1 MFYFCS
7 FFRKSMKFLS
17 RYILSA
23 VAAALV
29 CATTVPAQQ
38 LPGLKRH
45 GRYHAGT
52 LRCGVPYTLGL
63 STVDKGLADFALL
76 VDTDAVPDARA
87 LLESLPH
94 FPDGRPMRFLTGHGS
109 GLGPDG
115 YISRLAGVTVFR
127 FNGLRVSDAMAR
139 DSVLLLL
146 TDLIYMTPGGNHAI
160 LAAGDIDPNSTRST
174 LENLSMLLP
183 GTAPQSFRDSYQ
195 WQPTAE
201 TKFRRGPA
209 HGAVASI
216 ELTYRMP
223 RTPRERLNT
232 VVPYLSKV
240 YSHALGNILYRRIR
254 TACLAE
260 HIPYGTI
267 GYRYRSSADSPD
279 DELFT
284 LRVTTDTARVDRM
297 LDIVAGTLS
306 AIDRD
311 GVLTG
316 EYADETGRIYH
327 HSLRFGKRMPNRVL
341 MDKLIAATLYGCDLA
356 SEVEVAK
363 FLTTRSLRKEEE
375 SRLMSGYAAAL
386 LDSAANLSLTVTGSS
401 DPDPLARFRQAWS
414 RGGGYLYTYVSHKA
428 DTLNL
433 GVEPV
438 KTKLKKELPEPV
450 SGGQLWR
457 FANGMEVVFKQT
469 DGDPGYF
476 HFGWLLRGGYPLVT
490 DLADGEGAFV
500 GDMLRL
506 GFVGPLTGLDFY
518 NMLLANGIEMEPAV
532 GLQDLRLTGHAPS
545 AELELLIRSLLE
557 LAHHRKPDPNAF
569 ATYRANQALAL
580 AEADRTE
587 AGMWELMW
595 PADRYSSW
603 KNIRNLTDGLPQKA
617 EQYFA
622 GRFSRCN
629 DGVLVL
635 VGDLHPEKTK
645 KLLSRWLGAMPVS
658 PQRTLPARVDSQPR
672 SGVLTVTRREG
683 VPGCHMLLRIP
694 LLYTAK
700 NVYALNL
707 AYYYLEDCLNAD
719 LTEGGLRYT
728 LDGTFSS
735 FPQGMVHLMIH
746 ATPAEPSALPAGI
759 ASSDPMDAVH
769 SLRRALQ
776 RAAATQVPQALLKAY
791 KERLQGDLDDTIKT
805 EESLIEMIFKRY
817 GEGKDLLTTYKQRLG
832 EVTPEDLTAILQ
844 ALYKG
849 ARIEY
854 VVK

>member
-7 FFRKSMKFLS
+7 FFRKSMKFLP
-17 RYILSA
+17 RYILS
-23 VAAALV
+23 VTAAALV
-29 CATTVPAQQ
+29 FATTVPAQQ
-38 LPGLKRH
+38 LPALKRH

-52 LRCGVPYTLGL
+52 LRCGVPYTLAL

-76 VDTDAVPDARA
+76 VDSDAAPDARG
-87 LLESLPH
+87 LLEDLPH
-94 FPDGRPMRFLTGHGS
+94 FPGDRPWRFLAEHGA

-115 YISRLAGVTVFR
+115 YIGRLGNVTLFR
-127 FNGLRVSDAMAR
+127 FSGLRVSDAMAR

-146 TDLIYMTPGGNHAI
+146 TDLILKTPGGNHAI
-160 LAAGDIDPNSTRST
+160 LAAGDLDPNSTKT
-174 LENLSMLLP
+174 ILEHLSMILP
-183 GTAPQSFRDSYQ
+183 ATPVQSFSDPYVWKPS
-195 WQPTAE
+195 AG
-201 TKFRRGPA
+201 TKFRRIPA
-209 HGAVASI
+209 DGAVAAI
-216 ELTYRMP
+216 ELTYRMA

-232 VVPYLSKV
+232 VVPYLSSI
-240 YSHALGNILYRRIR
+240 YSHALGSILYRRIR

-260 HIPYGTI
+260 HIPYGSI
-267 GYRYRSSADSPD
+267 DYSYRGSADSPG
-279 DELFT
+279 DEQFR

-297 LDIVAGTLS
+297 LDIVAMTLS

-311 GVLTG
+311 GVLTE
-316 EYADETGRIYH
+316 EYADETGRMYH
-327 HSLRFGKRMPNRVL
+327 HSLRFGKLMDNRVL

-356 SEVEVAK
+356 SEVDVAK
-363 FLTTRSLRKEEE
+363 FLTSRNLRKAEEA
-375 SRLMSGYAAAL
+375 RLMSGYAAAL
-386 LDSAANLSLTVTGSS
+386 LDSAANLSLTVAGSS
-401 DPDPLARFRQAWS
+401 DPDPLARFRKSWG
-414 RGGGYLYTYVSHKA
+414 RRDGYVYTYVNNKA
-428 DTLNL
+428 DSLNL

-438 KTKLKKELPEPV
+438 KVKLKKELPEPV

-476 HFGWLLRGGYPLVT
+476 HFGWLLRGGYPLVP

-518 NMLLANGIEMEPAV
+518 NMLRASGIEMEPSV
-532 GLQDLRLTGHAPS
+532 GMQDLRLTGHAPS
-545 AELELLIRSLLE
+545 PELELLIRSLLE

-569 ATYRANQALAL
+569 ATYRANQTLAL
-580 AEADRTE
+580 TEADKTE
-587 AGMWELMW
+587 SGMWELMW
-595 PADRYSSW
+595 PADRYTPW
-603 KNIRNLTDGLPQKA
+603 KNIRNLTEELPQKA

-635 VGDLHPEKTK
+635 VGDLNPEKTK

-658 PQRTLPARVDSQPR
+658 TQRTQPARIDTQPR

-683 VPGCHMLLRIP
+683 VPGCHLLLRVP

-719 LTEGGLRYT
+719 LTEGGLRFT

-735 FPQGMVHLMIH
+735 YPQGMVHLMIR
-746 ATPAEPSALPAGI
+746 ATPAEPSALPAGV
-759 ASSDPMDAVH
+759 ASSDPMEAVH

-776 RAAATQVPQALLKAY
+776 RAAGTEVQQGVLKAY
-791 KERLQGDLDDTIKT
+791 KERLQGELDNTLKT
-805 EESLIEMIFKRY
+805 EESLVEMIFKRY
-817 GEGKDLLTTYKQRLG
+817 GEGKDLLTTYKQRIG
-832 EVTPEDLTAILQ
+832 EVTAADLSVILRS
-844 ALYKG
+844 LSEG

-854 VVK
+854 VVR

>member
-7 FFRKSMKFLS
+7 FFGKNMHFSL

-23 VAAALV
+23 AAAALV
-29 CATTVPAQQ
+29 FATTMPAQQ
-38 LPGLKRH
+38 LPALKRH

-52 LRCGVPYTLGL
+52 LRCGVPYTLAL

-76 VDTDAVPDARA
+76 VDSDAAPDPRG
-87 LLESLPH
+87 LLEDLPH
-94 FPDGRPMRFLTGHGS
+94 FPGDRPWRFLAGHGS

-115 YISRLAGVTVFR
+115 YISRLGSVTLFR
-127 FNGLRVSDAMAR
+127 FSGLRVSDAMAR

-146 TDLIYMTPGGNHAI
+146 TDLILETPGGNHAI
-160 LAAGDIDPNSTRST
+160 LAAGDLDPTSTRST

-183 GTAPQSFRDSYQ
+183 GTKPQSFADSYQ
-195 WQPTAE
+195 WKPKAE
-201 TKFRRGPA
+201 TKFRRAPENGPV
-209 HGAVASI
+209 GSI

-232 VVPYLSKV
+232 VVPYLSSV

-260 HIPYGTI
+260 HVPYGTI
-267 GYRYRSSADSPD
+267 DYAYRGSADSPG

-297 LDIVAGTLS
+297 LDIVAMTLS

-311 GVLTG
+311 GVLTE
-316 EYADETGRIYH
+316 EYADETGRMYH
-327 HSLRFGKRMPNRVL
+327 HSLRFGRLMGNRIL
-341 MDKLIAATLYGCDLA
+341 MDKLIAASLYGCDLA

-363 FLTTRSLRKEEE
+363 FLTTRSLRKAEEA
-375 SRLMSGYAAAL
+375 RLMSGYAAAL
-386 LDSAANLSLTVTGSS
+386 LDSAANLSLTVAGSR
-401 DPDPLARFRQAWS
+401 DPDPLARFRKAWG
-414 RGGGYLYTYVSHKA
+414 RRDGYIYTYVNNKA
-428 DTLNL
+428 DSLNL

-438 KTKLKKELPEPV
+438 KVKLKKELPEPV

-457 FANGMEVVFKQT
+457 FANGVEVVFKQT

-476 HFGWLLRGGYPLVT
+476 HFGWLLRGGYPLVP

-518 NMLLANGIEMEPAV
+518 NMLRANNIELEPSV
-532 GLQDLRLTGHAPS
+532 SMQDLRLTGHAPS
-545 AELELLIRSLLE
+545 SELELLVRSLLE
-557 LAHHRKPDPNAF
+557 LAHHRKTDPNAF

-580 AEADRTE
+580 TEADKTE

-595 PADRYSSW
+595 PADRYTPW
-603 KNIRNLTDGLPQKA
+603 KNIRNLTDELPQKA
-617 EQYFA
+617 ESYFA
-622 GRFSRCN
+622 SRFSRCN

-635 VGDLHPEKTK
+635 IGDLHPEKTK

-658 PQRTLPARVDSQPR
+658 TQRSLPARIDTQPR

-683 VPGCHMLLRIP
+683 VPGCHLLLRIP

-707 AYYYLEDCLNAD
+707 AFYYLEDCLNAE
-719 LTEGGLRYT
+719 LVAGGLRYT
-728 LDGTFSS
+728 MDGS
-735 FPQGMVHLMIH
+735 FTSYPQGMVHLMIH
-746 ATPAEPSALPAGI
+746 ATPAEPSALPAGV
-759 ASSDPMDAVH
+759 ASSDPMEAVH

-776 RAAATQVPQALLKAY
+776 RAAGTEVPQGVLKAY
-791 KERLQGDLDDTIKT
+791 KERLQGELDNTLKT
-805 EESLIEMIFKRY
+805 EESLVEMVFKRY
-817 GEGKDLLTTYKQRLG
+817 GEGKDLLTTYKLRIG
-832 EVTPEDLTAILQ
+832 EVTAADLSAILK
-844 ALYKG
+844 ALSEG